1 MFFMEH
7 TFHLKEWPTSY
18 DYLDLG
24 TDRHLKKKKKKKP
37 VSSSRKTIYLWPM
50 IKFKLLSETAFWKTC
65 IYHHELDNF
74 LILKDFS
81 DAIGGDINKCYLLIL

>member
-24 TDRHLKKKKKKKP
+24 TDRHLKKKKKACQ
-37 VSSSRKTIYLWPM
+37 L
-50 IKFKLLSETAFWKTC
+50 FKENNLFVANDK
-65 IYHHELDNF
+65 I
-74 LILKDFS
+74 
-81 DAIGGDINKCYLLIL
+81 